1 MSKRT
6 FRRTAKVLRRWCEDI
21 HAKQP
26 DECVVVY
33 FNGPWILEIFPS
45 GLGNP
50 PVNTLTDW
58 RLLGLRMRDL
68 ASWLVRHSEFEGL
81 DGREEDF
88 EWRLYRGAY

>member
-33 FNGPWILEIFPS
+33 FDGPWLLEIRPR
-45 GLGNP
+45 GLDNP

-58 RLLGLRMRDL
+58 RLQGLRMRDL
-68 ASWLVRHSEFEGL
+68 VSWLVRHSEFEGL
-81 DGREEDF
+81 DGQEEDF